1 MNAYLQNNAFF
12 DWLNIFVLHGFSHL
26 KNITFAG
33 VVGSFRILAA
43 LCLAKTVQRGR
54 EVYKVKSSLIK
65 LHSVEGVQRRI
76 WHLDLSSF
84 EAVHGMSRVVKLIP
98 DKLATATAINLEN
111 LPNPEDNGTFL
122 VDLVTQLL
130 EFFEKLVVGQESR
143 RENDSLLD
151 GEDQVNSFLHSR

>member
-1 MNAYLQNNAFF
+1 
-12 DWLNIFVLHGFSHL
+12 
-26 KNITFAG
+26 
-33 VVGSFRILAA
+33 
-43 LCLAKTVQRGR
+43 
-54 EVYKVKSSLIK
+54 
-65 LHSVEGVQRRI
+65 
-76 WHLDLSSF
+76 
-84 EAVHGMSRVVKLIP
+84 MSRVVKLIP

-151 GEDQVNSFLHSR
+151 GENQVNSFVHSGWNGSRAAFLLLGLWQPAY

>member
-1 MNAYLQNNAFF
+1 
-12 DWLNIFVLHGFSHL
+12 L

-151 GEDQVNSFLHSR
+151 GEDQVNSFWHSR

>member
-1 MNAYLQNNAFF
+1 LAKHICFAWFLTFEKYYFHTQSSIAF
-12 DWLNIFVLHGFSHL
+12 
-26 KNITFAG
+26 TG

-65 LHSVEGVQRRI
+65 LHSIEGVQRRI

-151 GEDQVNSFLHSR
+151 GENQVNSFVHSG